1 MSEQQIYSVLKQYFG
16 YDKFKKGQEELIEH
30 ILKGQDVLGIMPTGA
45 GKSICYQIP
54 ALMSDGVTIVISPL
68 ISLMKD
74 QVDALGE
81 MGIKAAFINSSLST
95 REFRKVLSNARLGI
109 YKLIYVAPERMETES
124 FLQLIKTIKVSLIA
138 VDEAHCVSQ
147 WGHDFRPSY
156 VRIADMVDLLPQ
168 RPMVAAFT
176 ATATPQVKEDIIRLL
191 KLSTPFVLIT
201 SFDRENL
208 YFGVT
213 KPENKPKFLVDYLQM
228 SINEDKSGLI
238 YCSTRKTVEMVS
250 EKLDKKGF
258 SVTKYHAGLPEKERT
273 ENQDDFLYDRK
284 QIMVATNAFGMGIDK
299 SNIRFVIHYNMPKNM
314 ESYYQEAGR
323 AGRDGVASE
332 CILLFSTADIVINKF
347 LIEKSSDSYDK
358 TGDYQK
364 LNKMVDY
371 CNTDN
376 CLRKYILN
384 YFGEMNFPSV
394 CNNCSSCN
402 NEIERTDITVEA
414 QKILSCIKRMDERF
428 GGGVVADVLK
438 GANTGKIRANGF
450 DKLSTYGIMRD
461 YSKDTI
467 KELISY
473 LVAENYVELTSG
485 KYAVLRLNKIA
496 YSVLKGQEPVSIKR
510 VIEKHD
516 SQNKKRSTEVID
528 IELFGIL
535 RTLRGE
541 IARSQNVPPFM
552 VFSDATL
559 NDICKKYPTTDEDFL
574 NISGIGKYKLEKYG
588 EYFIPIIKNYVEE
601 HGIEVDRSRA
611 KSYERNYNSLTDTT
625 RQEKP
630 ERSEKPTMLI
640 TYDLYTSG
648 NSIEKIM
655 EIRGVTRRTIEGH
668 LIECLYKDLPLDYE
682 SLIPAELEPQIVEAI
697 KENGLDKLKPIKE
710 ALPDEISYTMIRLV
724 IYKLQSGVIKL

>member
-228 SINEDKSGLI
+228 SINEDKPGLI

-485 KYAVLRLNKIA
+485 KY
-496 YSVLKGQEPVSIKR
+496 
-510 VIEKHD
+510 
-516 SQNKKRSTEVID
+516 
-528 IELFGIL
+528 
-535 RTLRGE
+535 
-541 IARSQNVPPFM
+541 
-552 VFSDATL
+552 
-559 NDICKKYPTTDEDFL
+559 
-574 NISGIGKYKLEKYG
+574 
-588 EYFIPIIKNYVEE
+588 
-601 HGIEVDRSRA
+601 
-611 KSYERNYNSLTDTT
+611 
-625 RQEKP
+625 
-630 ERSEKPTMLI
+630 
-640 TYDLYTSG
+640 
-648 NSIEKIM
+648 
-655 EIRGVTRRTIEGH
+655 
-668 LIECLYKDLPLDYE
+668 
-682 SLIPAELEPQIVEAI
+682 
-697 KENGLDKLKPIKE
+697 
-710 ALPDEISYTMIRLV
+710 
-724 IYKLQSGVIKL
+724 